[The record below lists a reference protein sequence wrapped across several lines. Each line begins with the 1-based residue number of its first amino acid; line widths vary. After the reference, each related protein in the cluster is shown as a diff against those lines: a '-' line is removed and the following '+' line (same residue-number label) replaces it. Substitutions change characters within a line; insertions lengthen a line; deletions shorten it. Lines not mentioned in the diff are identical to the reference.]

1 MVDLD
6 VANLHVG
13 FTLDDRRIVHAV
25 RGVDLQV
32 RRGQRYG
39 IVGESGCGKST
50 LLMALL
56 GLLPAN
62 AIVSGQVRLRGKEIL
77 ADDAALRGVR
87 WKEVAVVFQGAMNAL
102 NPVKT
107 IGWQIAEPVRLHGGP
122 TSRRAVDARVGDLL
136 ELVGIPQGRM
146 HAYPHELSGG
156 MRQRAAIAMA
166 LACDPMVLL
175 ADEPTSALD
184 VVTQAQI
191 MRLLTGLCEQRDLA
205 LVLVSHDLPL
215 VTEYCDDVAVMYG
228 GRLVET
234 APADAI
240 EASSLHHYT
249 RALFGSIPDPDATAL
264 PAPLEGAPPRL
275 DRWIAGCA
283 FRPRCSMAI
292 DRCAVEEPVM
302 LPVHVLGHRSAC
314 HRARQLASIDEG
326 ADWTAGRV
334 Q

>member
-1 MVDLD
+1 VVVLD

-13 FTLDDRRIVHAV
+13 FRLDDRRIVHAV

-62 AIVSGQVRLRGKEIL
+62 STVSGQVRLSGKEIL
-77 ADDAALRGVR
+77 ADDGALRAAR

-107 IGWQIAEPVRLHGGP
+107 IGWQIAEPVRVHGGP
-122 TSRRAVDARVGDLL
+122 TSRRAADAQVGELL
-136 ELVGIPQGRM
+136 ELVGIPQRRM

-166 LACDPMVLL
+166 LACGPTVLL

-191 MRLLTGLCEQRDLA
+191 LRLLTELCEQRDLS

-215 VTEYCDDVAVMYG
+215 VTDYCDEVAVMYA

-240 EASSLHHYT
+240 EARSLHPYT
-249 RALFGSIPDPDATAL
+249 RALFGSVPDPDGTAL

-275 DRWIAGCA
+275 DRRIAGCV

-302 LPVHVLGHRSAC
+302 LPLDAMNHRSAC
-314 HRARQLASIDEG
+314 HRAQQLASMDDG
-326 ADWTAGRV
+326 AHWTTGRT